1 MAAGDGVQA
10 DQGGLG
16 VHGRPDR
23 RPLRLWHDDSGN
35 WYRAHGNEQW
45 EFDKVGLMRRR
56 EASIN
61 DVRIAAGTCKFHW
74 PLGPQPEDHPELTDL
89 GL

>member
-1 MAAGDGVQA
+1 
-10 DQGGLG
+10 
-16 VHGRPDR
+16 
-23 RPLRLWHDDSGN
+23 
-35 WYRAHGNEQW
+35 
-45 EFDKVGLMRRR
+45 MRRR

-61 DVRIAAGTCKFHW
+61 DIRIVAGTCKFHW